1 MDPRA
6 RTEPADAVA
15 GPAAPGVGPGAAG
28 PFGRAAL
35 AVVLVLVA
43 VAATALTGP
52 WDPPLSGDPVPV
64 EQPTEVPTPQ
74 ATAPSEDGL
83 TEALEQMDVTPWDLR
98 WLGAT
103 LAVLTVVGAL
113 YVLVRL
119 YRMLPR
125 RRPEDPPDDAGIE
138 PGSAVGLADGLPDLP
153 ALRDGVRDAGDELR
167 AHVCPADAVIA
178 AWVALEAAADASG
191 LHRDP
196 AATPTEFTVE
206 VMDRTPADPAAIR
219 TLLALYL
226 RARFSTD
233 PVGPD
238 DVASATAAV
247 RTLARG
253 LAAGGRPPD
262 APGADGG
269 GAP

>member
-6 RTEPADAVA
+6 RTEPADAVVGSRAPGA
-15 GPAAPGVGPGAAG
+15 GPAAAG

-35 AVVLVLVA
+35 VVVLVLVA

-52 WDPPLSGDPVPV
+52 WDPPLSGDTVPL

-74 ATAPSEDGL
+74 VTAPSEDGL

-113 YVLVRL
+113 YVALRL
-119 YRMLPR
+119 YRLLPR
-125 RRPEDPPDDAGIE
+125 RRGEEAPDDAGVA
-138 PGSAVGLADGLPDLP
+138 PGAALGLAGGLPDLP
-153 ALRDGVRDAGDELR
+153 ALRDGVRDADEELR
-167 AHVCPADAVIA
+167 AHVRPADAVIA
-178 AWVALEAAADASG
+178 AWVALETAADASG

-219 TLLALYL
+219 TLLVLYL
-226 RARFSTD
+226 RARFGTD

-238 DVASATAAV
+238 DVAAATAAV

-253 LAAGGRPPD
+253 LAAGEHPPD
-262 APGADGG
+262 GPSDG